1 MSEVLVER
9 LSGSLVILVVFRVH
23 FQCYRGFL
31 IICVLVCDWLPH
43 LISPRLSY
51 EYLNEI
57 LYMILKSWQ
66 AAYVILIISMN
77 NFSDLR

>member
-1 MSEVLVER
+1 MLEVLVER
-9 LSGSLVILVVFRVH
+9 VYSSLVFSVVFRVH

-31 IICVLVCDWLPH
+31 IVCVLICDWLPH

-57 LYMILKSWQ
+57 FKVVQ
-66 AAYVILIISMN
+66 Q
-77 NFSDLR
+77 